1 MIGKVTKAA
10 LHHLSPVGKAEA
22 SPLAREAP
30 AAGEDWAI
38 QLGAF
43 RGEAAAEHAT
53 RQVTGLASV
62 KGKPTQI
69 LAPPGNDPSKL
80 YRARLLRFT
89 SKGAQ
94 AACAELHK
102 RGHAC
107 TVVRTGAVRV
117 ASH

>member
-1 MIGKVTKAA
+1 MASAT
-10 LHHLSPVGKAEA
+10 LRHLSPVGKAEA
-22 SPLAREAP
+22 APLAREAP

-43 RGEAAAEHAT
+43 RGEAAAEHAA
-53 RQVTGLASV
+53 RQVAGLAVV
-62 KGKPTQI
+62 KGKPSQI
-69 LAPPGNDPSKL
+69 LAPARDDPNRL

-94 AACAELHK
+94 AACAELHR
-102 RGHAC
+102 RGIAC
-107 TVVRTGAVRV
+107 TVLRPGGVKV